1 MTTIV
6 KSFWSLLAEREGFE
20 PPVPLGTTVFKTV
33 VIDHSTISPE
43 GVICSQPASL
53 LKASAK
59 LWIIIETA
67 KYLKEKFHKKWFS
80 LWLGCISCAL
90 YRIFNGILM
99 CLKQRR
105 GCIPCA
111 VGSNF
116 HVIRMYL
123 RQRKGSNFH
132 AILTCIKQRKG
143 WISCALYRI
152 FNAILTCIKQR
163 RGYISCALDRDF
175 HAILTCIK
183 QSDNTKNFIKWTS

>member
-67 KYLKEKFHKKWFS
+67 KYLKEKFQKKCFS
-80 LWLGCISCAL
+80 LWLGCISSAL
-90 YRIFNGILM
+90 YRI
-99 CLKQRR
+99 
-105 GCIPCA
+105 
-111 VGSNF
+111 
-116 HVIRMYL
+116 
-123 RQRKGSNFH
+123 FH
-132 AILTCIKQRKG
+132 AILTCLKQNKG
-143 WISCALYRI
+143 CMPCTLGSNFHGILTCIRQNKGCIPCALYRN
-152 FNAILTCIKQR
+152 FLLFLRVSSKT
-163 RGYISCALDRDF
+163 RGVFRVLYIGFLMLFLRA
-175 HAILTCIK
+175 
-183 QSDNTKNFIKWTS
+183 

>member
-80 LWLGCISCAL
+80 SWLGCISCAL
-90 YRIFNGILM
+90 YRNFHAILM

-105 GCIPCA
+105 GCISCA

-116 HVIRMYL
+116 RAIRMYL

-132 AILTCIKQRKG
+132 TILTCLRQNKG
-143 WISCALYRI
+143 CIPCALYRN
-152 FNAILTCIKQR
+152 FNAILTCLKQNK
-163 RGYISCALDRDF
+163 G
-175 HAILTCIK
+175 CI
-183 QSDNTKNFIKWTS
+183 